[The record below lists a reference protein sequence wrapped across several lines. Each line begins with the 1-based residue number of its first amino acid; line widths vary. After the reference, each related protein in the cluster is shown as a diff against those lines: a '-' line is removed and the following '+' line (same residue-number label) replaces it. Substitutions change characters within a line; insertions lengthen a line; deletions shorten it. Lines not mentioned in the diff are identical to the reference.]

1 MITKTF
7 TAAFAA
13 AALFAAA
20 GAASA
25 QTVLTSSSW
34 VPPGHTL
41 TRTLIEWGKQLEA
54 ETQGRV
60 KLNILPKP
68 PTNPPGT
75 YDGVRDGLQDIGFTV
90 QGYTP
95 GRFPLASLAEL
106 PFLGDSAE
114 ASSVAFQRMA
124 TKYPQILDE
133 YKGVKVL
140 AVFTHGPGLIYNSK
154 RPVNSIADLSG
165 LKFRVGGGM
174 VNEIG
179 KALGANVML
188 KPASESYE
196 MMSSGVV
203 DGVFFPAESIP
214 GFKLDKLIR
223 HGTSFPGGL
232 YNTAFVM
239 MMNLDK
245 YNKLSAQDKAAVD
258 KLSGEYL
265 ARMQG
270 RGWDKVD
277 REGKA
282 LMQAAGVT
290 ITPANTTFVKEVED
304 RVNQFEQKWVTDATA
319 KGIKNPAAVIKEFR
333 AEIKKI

>member
-1 MITKTF
+1 MFKQLVSAAL
-7 TAAFAA
+7 TAAAFIS
-13 AALFAAA
+13 
-20 GAASA
+20 GSVVQA
-25 QTVLTSSSW
+25 QTVLTGSSW
-34 VPPGHTL
+34 VPPNHTL

-54 ETQGRV
+54 DTQGRV
-60 KLNILPKP
+60 KLNMLPKP
-68 PTNPPGT
+68 PSNPPGT
-75 YDGVRDGLQDIGFTV
+75 YDAVRDGLQDIGFTV

-95 GRFPLASLAEL
+95 GRFALATLAEL

-124 TKYPQILDE
+124 VKYPQILDE

-140 AVFTHGPGLIYNSK
+140 AVFTHGPGIIYNSK
-154 RPVNSIADLSG
+154 RPVNSLADLSG

-196 MMSSGVV
+196 LMSSGVV

-214 GFKLDKLIR
+214 GFKLDKLIKY
-223 HGTSFPGGL
+223 GTTFPGGL

-239 MMNLDK
+239 MMNQEK

-282 LMQAAGVT
+282 LMQASGVT
-290 ITPANTTFVKEVED
+290 ITPANAVFIKEIEN
-304 RVNQFEQKWVTDATA
+304 RVTQFEQKWLADATT
-319 KGIKNPAAVIKEFR
+319 KGIKNPQAVIKEFR
-333 AEIKKI
+333 AEIKKL

>member
-1 MITKTF
+1 MFKPFI
-7 TAAFAA
+7 A
-13 AALFAAA
+13 AALGTVLAAA
-20 GAASA
+20 FLPVHA

-41 TRTLIEWGKQLEA
+41 TRTLIEWGKELETA
-54 ETQGRV
+54 TQGRI
-60 KLNILPKP
+60 KLNMLPKP
-68 PTNPPGT
+68 PSNPPGT
-75 YDGVRDGLQDIGFTV
+75 FDSVRDGLQDVGFTV

-95 GRFPLASLAEL
+95 GRFSLAPVAEL

-114 ASSVAFQRMA
+114 ASSVAFQRLA
-124 TKYPQILDE
+124 VKYPQILEE

-140 AVFTHGPGLIYNSK
+140 AVFTHGPGIIYNNK
-154 RPVNSIADLSG
+154 RPVTSMADLAG

-179 KALGANVML
+179 KAMGANVML

-196 MMSSGVV
+196 LMSSGVV

-214 GFKLDKLIR
+214 GFKLDKLIKF
-223 HGTSFPGGL
+223 GTTFPGGL

-239 MMNLDK
+239 MMNQDK
-245 YNKLSAQDKAAVD
+245 YNKLSAADKAAVD
-258 KLSGEYL
+258 KLSGENL

-282 LMQAAGVT
+282 LMQAAGVK
-290 ITPANTTFVKEVED
+290 IEPANVAFIKEVEA
-304 RVNQFEQKWVTDATA
+304 RVAQFEQKWVADATA
-319 KGIKNPAAVIKEFR
+319 KGIKNPQAVIKEFR
-333 AEIKKI
+333 AEIKKL

>member
-1 MITKTF
+1 MFKQAVSTALV
-7 TAAFAA
+7 TAAATF
-13 AALFAAA
+13 
-20 GAASA
+20 GSA
-25 QTVLTSSSW
+25 VQSQTVVTGSSW
-34 VPPGHTL
+34 VPPNHTL
-41 TRTLIEWGKQLEA
+41 TRTLIEWGKQLET

-60 KLNILPKP
+60 KLNMLPKAP
-68 PTNPPGT
+68 SNPPGT
-75 YDGVRDGLQDIGFTV
+75 YDSVRDGLQDIGFTV

-95 GRFPLASLAEL
+95 GRFPLATLAEL

-124 TKYPQILDE
+124 AKYPQIVDE

-140 AVFTHGPGLIYNSK
+140 AVFTHGPGIVYNSK
-154 RPVNSIADLSG
+154 RPVNSLADLSG

-196 MMSSGVV
+196 LMSSGVV

-214 GFKLDKLIR
+214 GFKLDKLIKY
-223 HGTSFPGGL
+223 GTTFPGGL

-239 MMNLDK
+239 MMNQEK
-245 YNKLSAQDKAAVD
+245 YNKLSAPDKAAVD

-282 LMQAAGVT
+282 LMQASGVT
-290 ITPANTTFVKEVED
+290 ITAANAGFIKDIEN
-304 RVNQFEQKWVTDATA
+304 RVAQFEQKWVSDATA
-319 KGIKNPAAVIKEFR
+319 KGIKNPQSVIKEFR
-333 AEIKKI
+333 AEIKKL

>member
-1 MITKTF
+1 MFKQLVSAAVIA
-7 TAAFAA
+7 AAFISGSAVQ
-13 AALFAAA
+13 
-20 GAASA
+20 A
-25 QTVLTSSSW
+25 QTVMTGSSW
-34 VPPGHTL
+34 VPPNHTL
-41 TRTLIEWGKQLEA
+41 TRTLIEWGKQLET

-60 KLNILPKP
+60 KLNMLPKP
-68 PTNPPGT
+68 PSNPPGT
-75 YDGVRDGLQDIGFTV
+75 YDSVRDGLQDVGFTV

-95 GRFPLASLAEL
+95 GRFPLATLAEL

-114 ASSVAFQRMA
+114 ASSIAFQRMA
-124 TKYPQILDE
+124 VKYPQIVDE

-140 AVFTHGPGLIYNSK
+140 AVFTHGPGIIYNSK
-154 RPVNSIADLSG
+154 RPVNSLADLSG

-196 MMSSGVV
+196 LMSSGVV

-214 GFKLDKLIR
+214 GFKLDKLIKY
-223 HGTSFPGGL
+223 GTTFPGGL

-239 MMNLDK
+239 MMNQDK
-245 YNKLSAQDKAAVD
+245 YSKLSAQDKAAVD

-282 LMQAAGVT
+282 LMQASGVT
-290 ITPANTTFVKEVED
+290 ITPANAGFIKDIEN
-304 RVNQFEQKWVTDATA
+304 RVAQFEQKWVTDATA
-319 KGIKNPAAVIKEFR
+319 KGVKSPQSVIKEFR
-333 AEIKKI
+333 AEIKKL